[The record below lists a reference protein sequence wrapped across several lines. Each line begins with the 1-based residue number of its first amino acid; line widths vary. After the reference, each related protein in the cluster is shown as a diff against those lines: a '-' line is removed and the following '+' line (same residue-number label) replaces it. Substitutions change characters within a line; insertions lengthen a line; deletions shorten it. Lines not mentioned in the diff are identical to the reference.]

1 MKLINKFYL
10 INLILNNDYLSFFD
24 LNIGII
30 TIYPCIIL
38 KKNYLDILECLDKEI
53 NDNYTFLFLLIFI
66 HEIFNYMKTNINDS
80 IIDSPN
86 NFHKINLKIEKID
99 MKKTQKMYLNI

>member
-38 KKNYLDILECLDKEI
+38 KK
-53 NDNYTFLFLLIFI
+53 IFRYI
-66 HEIFNYMKTNINDS
+66 RMFR
-80 IIDSPN
+80 
-86 NFHKINLKIEKID
+86 
-99 MKKTQKMYLNI
+99 